1 MAKDFGIPRRRTFCT
16 SIFVMNLHQRN
27 AKRRMYIMNTLNHI
41 LKLLA
46 EKRGFDFSGYR
57 RPMLERRT
65 QKRMFKTNCGKPA
78 EYLEYLQNNTEELDE
93 LIDAFTINVS
103 NFFRNPLV
111 FEYLER
117 IVLHTIINSITLK
130 KDELLRIW
138 SAGCSR
144 GEEAYS
150 IAMAVNEFLKKE
162 KTALDTI
169 IFATDIDKKALSKG
183 RSGVYDKQSLYNLKL
198 GMAESYFKEESGKY
212 IIDDELKKTV
222 KFSFFNLLDINHI
235 FPPESI
241 YGSFDMVFC
250 RNVLIYFERESQGVI
265 FDKLYKS
272 LKINGFLILGEAELP
287 PTELKG
293 KFRRESKCCKIYKK
307 IA

>member
-1 MAKDFGIPRRRTFCT
+1 MDA
-16 SIFVMNLHQRN
+16 
-27 AKRRMYIMNTLNHI
+27 LNHI

-57 RPMLERRT
+57 RPMLERRL
-65 QKRMFKTNCGKPA
+65 QKRMFITNCGKPV
-78 EYLEYLQNNTEELDE
+78 EYLEYLQDNTEELDA
-93 LIDAFTINVS
+93 LIDVFTINVS
-103 NFFRNPLV
+103 SFFRNPLV

-117 IVLHTIINSITLK
+117 IVLHKVINPITLK
-130 KDELLRIW
+130 KDGLLRIW

-144 GEEAYS
+144 GEEPYS
-150 IAMAVNEFLKKE
+150 IAMAVSEFLKKE
-162 KTALDTI
+162 KKSLDTI

-183 RSGVYDKQSLYNLKL
+183 KSGIYDKQSLFNIKL
-198 GMAESYFKEESGKY
+198 GMAESYLKEESGRY
-212 IIDDELKKTV
+212 LVDDELKKTV
-222 KFSFFNLLDINHI
+222 KFSFFNLLDNNHI

-265 FDKLYKS
+265 FEKLYKS
-272 LKINGFLILGEAELP
+272 LKTNGFLVLGEAELP
-287 PTELKG
+287 PSGQKG

-307 IA
+307 IG